1 MNQENLTTR
10 HQTIAEAV
18 NSPMENQLMDTKIM
32 TFSCYAN
39 EVPTFVD
46 TELIRLYGNLYS
58 SLAHFRI
65 EGKDHNLSTYVVRKG
80 GRIITLFLFRHDGAQ
95 IRVINQVI
103 SIDEAD
109 ISRFAAYVFAT
120 YALVSVI
127 LFEYI
132 QTNVSKLPFPYQRVN
147 ISENIVLSLPGSAEE
162 YLASLGKNT
171 RRNAKRC
178 KIKLLKDFPSFNF
191 EIVEKGQVSEQTIRD
206 IIELNRARMA
216 DKSKQSLLD
225 EIQTGRNI
233 RLVAEYGFVGVAKID
248 GRICAGCIGFQTG
261 SNYFLGVV
269 AHDSS
274 YKDYWLGTLC
284 CYLTICES
292 IARGGREFHFLWG
305 EYAYKYTLLGVK
317 RDLDK
322 VTIYRS
328 YTHILRN
335 SDLALATAWE
345 AYRRHA
351 MLWLD
356 KTRRA
361 DTLLARC
368 VVTSINFVRSLKRF
382 RHRVFKLKSAENLP
396 PRQKNNPADGQ
407 R

>member
-1 MNQENLTTR
+1 MSQAKLATR
-10 HQTIAEAV
+10 HQAIAEAAAV
-18 NSPMENQLMDTKIM
+18 CMANQQCQQIDAQVM
-32 TFSCYAN
+32 TISCYPN
-39 EVPTFVD
+39 EVPAFVEM
-46 TELIRLYGNLYS
+46 ELNRIYGNLYS
-58 SLAHFRI
+58 SLTHFRI

-80 GRIITLFLFRHDGAQ
+80 ERIITLFLFRHDGAQ
-95 IRVINQVI
+95 VRVINQVI
-103 SIDEAD
+103 SIDQAD

-132 QTNVSKLPFPYQRVN
+132 QTNTSKLPFPYQRVN
-147 ISENIVLSLPGSAEE
+147 ISENIVLSLPGSVDA
-162 YLASLGKNT
+162 YLGSLGKST
-171 RRNAKRC
+171 RRNAKYY
-178 KIKLLKDFPSFNF
+178 KNKLAKDFPSFHF
-191 EIVEKGQVSEQTIRD
+191 EVLERDQVEERTIRD

-216 DKSKQSLLD
+216 GKSKVSSMD
-225 EIQTGRNI
+225 EIQIERNI
-233 RLVAEYGFVGVAKID
+233 RLAAEYGFVGVARIN

-269 AHDSS
+269 AHDSN

-328 YTHILRN
+328 YAHILRN
-335 SDLALATAWE
+335 IDLALATTWE
-345 AYRRHA
+345 AYRRRA

-368 VVTSINFVRSLKRF
+368 VVTSINFMRNLKQF
-382 RHRVFKLKSAENLP
+382 RHRVFTLASAENLP
-396 PRQKNNPADGQ
+396 PREKK
-407 R
+407 

>member
-1 MNQENLTTR
+1 MKLT
-10 HQTIAEAV
+10 
-18 NSPMENQLMDTKIM
+18 
-32 TFSCYAN
+32 
-39 EVPTFVD
+39 D
-46 TELIRLYGNLYS
+46 TELIYQTLSEAIAEPRENQTSSPAAVTISCYPKDVPAFVEMELNRIYGNLYS

-80 GRIITLFLFRHDGAQ
+80 DRIITLFLFRHDGAQ
-95 IRVINQVI
+95 VRVINQVI

-109 ISRFAAYVFAT
+109 ISRFAAHIFAT

-132 QTNVSKLPFPYQRVN
+132 QTNASKLPFPYQRVN
-147 ISENIVLSLPGSAEE
+147 ISENIVLSLPGSVDA
-162 YLASLGKNT
+162 YLASLGKST
-171 RRNAKRC
+171 RRNAKYY
-178 KIKLLKDFPSFNF
+178 KNKLAKDFPSFHF
-191 EIVEKGQVSEQTIRD
+191 EVLEKDQVEERTIRD

-216 DKSKQSLLD
+216 GKSKVSSMD
-225 EIQTGRNI
+225 EIQIERNI
-233 RLVAEYGFVGVAKID
+233 RLATECGFVGVARID

-328 YTHILRN
+328 YAHILRN

-368 VVTSINFVRSLKRF
+368 VLTSINFVRSLKRF
-382 RHRVFKLKSAENLP
+382 QHRIFKLENAENVP
-396 PRQKNNPADGQ
+396 PQQKK
-407 R
+407 